1 MNDVIVVGGGPTG
14 TMLAGE
20 LRLWG
25 LDPVV
30 LERDPE
36 PSPVVRGLGLHART
50 VEIME
55 MRGLLDRFLAVGR
68 TYPLE
73 GYFAGI
79 KGADPALDTRHAYTL
94 GIPQTES
101 ERILR
106 EHAEELGVRMHRSAT
121 VVDLAQDGSGVQVT
135 LEDGSTVAGGFLVG
149 CDGGRSVVR
158 RLAGIGFPGEP
169 ARKEALLGEL
179 KVEAAP
185 EEYVPVMTR
194 VRETEKWFGLGP
206 LGDGYVRLV
215 VPTDGVAEDRRAP
228 VTIEEV
234 RARLVAVAGTD
245 FGAHSPRWLSRFGD
259 ARRLADA
266 YRADRVLLCG
276 DAAHVHPPLGG
287 QGLNLGIQDAV
298 NLGWKLAGTV
308 LGWAPDGLLD
318 SYGSERRP
326 VAAEVLDTTAI
337 QGELQ
342 SEEPGPQAVRRL
354 LTELAQ
360 LPEVSRR
367 LIERVTATG
376 IRYDVGEAEGGAL
389 LGRRLPDVS
398 LRSGGRLF
406 GRMRSGR
413 GLLLDDSGALSV
425 GGRDDRVGHA
435 VDGSDE
441 VTAPAVL
448 LRPDGHVVW
457 AGADQAGLDAALG
470 RWFGTGG

>member
-1 MNDVIVVGGGPTG
+1 MSDVIVVGGGPTG
-14 TMLAGE
+14 TMLASE

-25 LDPVV
+25 LDPLV

-50 VEIME
+50 VEVME
-55 MRGLLDRFLAVGR
+55 MRGLLDRFLEVG
-68 TYPLE
+68 TSHPLD
-73 GYFAGI
+73 GWFAGI
-79 KGADPALDTRHAYTL
+79 KGADPRLDTRHAYTL

-106 EHAEELGVRMHRSAT
+106 EHAEELGVRMRRGSS
-121 VVDLAQDGSGVQVT
+121 VVDVTEGEGAVRATLDDGTSV
-135 LEDGSTVAGGFLVG
+135 EAAFLVG
-149 CDGGRSVVR
+149 CDGGRSAVR

-179 KVEAAP
+179 RVEATP

-206 LGDGYVRLV
+206 VGDGYVRLV
-215 VPTDGVAEDRRAP
+215 VPAERVAEDRRAP

-234 RARLVAVAGTD
+234 RERLVAVAGTD
-245 FGAHSPRWLSRFGD
+245 FGAHAPRWLSRFGD
-259 ARRLADA
+259 ARRLADR
-266 YRADRVLLCG
+266 YRAGRILLSG

-287 QGLNLGIQDAV
+287 QGLNLGIQDAF
-298 NLGWKLAGTV
+298 NLGWKLAGAV
-308 LGWAPDGLLD
+308 LGWAPEGLLD
-318 SYGSERRP
+318 TYGSERRP

-342 SEEPGPQAVRRL
+342 SGEPGPQAVLRL

-376 IRYDVGEAEGGAL
+376 IRYDIGQCADDAL
-389 LGRRLPDVS
+389 LGRRLPDVA
-398 LRSGGRLF
+398 LGSGGRLF
-406 GRMRSGR
+406 ERMRSGR
-413 GLLLDDSGALSV
+413 GLLIDASGTLSV
-425 GGRDDRVGHA
+425 GGREDRVERL
-435 VDGSDE
+435 VDGSAE
-441 VTAPAVL
+441 LVVPGVL

-457 AGADQAGLDAALG
+457 AGEGESGLEAALD
-470 RWFGTGG
+470 RWFGAGG